1 MDLIKMSANNI
12 FQVFRNF
19 NYNNLQKNSYFLGSF
34 KIKEDYYEDIKIS
47 LGNGQKNLA
56 QLFFTKMEQIIL
68 LICFDYYIKNFNE
81 LDENGYLEIKIST
94 IHEKYRFMCKKITD
108 KALNSYL
115 QAFENL
121 ASKTIEISFDK
132 YLSKKTYL
140 EKLNIYEINQAII
153 EYTEIKNKD
162 KVIGFKYSFG
172 KLGLLL
178 KSSKQIFSIPANF
191 LAVKETAIDGLNLA
205 ITLGYLIFINKKN
218 KEFNCSFL
226 KILKRIPFY
235 YTNKKQ
241 SSTNYFYELKRK
253 NDKFYKEL
261 KHIISLTDRVLKN
274 YKEKK
279 IIVDY
284 YIPKITA
291 KNFDDFDLK
300 IKVKIEN

>member
-19 NYNNLQKNSYFLGSF
+19 NYDNLQENSYFLGSF
-34 KIKEDYYEDIKIS
+34 KIKEDYYEDIKIT

-68 LICFDYYIKNFNE
+68 LICFDYYIKNFSE

-94 IHEKYRFMCKKITD
+94 IHEKYRCMCKKITD
-108 KALNSYL
+108 KTLKSYL
-115 QAFENL
+115 QSFENL

-140 EKLNIYEINQAII
+140 EKLNIYEINQSII

-218 KEFNCSFL
+218 KEFSCSFL

-235 YTNKKQ
+235 SPNKEH

>member
-12 FQVFRNF
+12 FQTFRNF
-19 NYNNLQKNSYFLGSF
+19 NYDNLQNTSCFFGSF
-34 KIKEDYYEDIKIS
+34 KIKADYYEDIKIT

-68 LICFDYYIKNFNE
+68 LICFDYYIKNFSE

-94 IHEKYRFMCKKITD
+94 IHEKYRCMCKKIT
-108 KALNSYL
+108 
-115 QAFENL
+115 
-121 ASKTIEISFDK
+121 
-132 YLSKKTYL
+132 
-140 EKLNIYEINQAII
+140 
-153 EYTEIKNKD
+153 D

-218 KEFNCSFL
+218 KEVSCSFL

-235 YTNKKQ
+235 SPNKEH